1 MRSIL
6 IGVKRFLT
14 NKNTITIIAILGSL
28 LLLYG
33 AYNKRIEDATSPKA
47 VVVAINEIGPR
58 TYITN
63 DLISVKKIP
72 GSVIESA
79 YASTSDVI
87 GKYVSNDAVVPANG
101 MFYKGMVKTWEELP
115 RSVYGDIPDG
125 NTVVALEVDLDKTYG
140 NSIFPGNYIDLYYKD
155 FDENGKIMVQK
166 FIESIKVLAVLDS
179 SGKNVFETNGALSA
193 PRYLM
198 FSVPEDLHLLLRKAS
213 YLSGEIF
220 PVPRNAKYSS
230 GNTKETRVVSTFI
243 KEYILNQTIDVNAKD
258 NNTIINSQ
266 NNSSQIDTMVVN

>member
-1 MRSIL
+1 MRSVL

-14 NKNTITIIAILGSL
+14 NKNTITIIAIIGSL
-28 LLLYG
+28 LLLYW
-33 AYNKRIEDATSPKA
+33 AYNKRIEDATSPKS
-47 VVVAINEIGPR
+47 VVVAISELGPR
-58 TYITN
+58 TLITN
-63 DLISVKKIP
+63 DLITVKKIP
-72 GSVIESA
+72 GSVIKGA

-87 GKYVSNDAVVPANG
+87 NKYVSNDAVIPANG
-101 MFYKGMVKTWEELP
+101 MFYEDMVKTWDQLP
-115 RSVYGDIPDG
+115 RSVYGDIPNG
-125 NTVVALEVDLDKTYG
+125 NTVVALQVSIDSTYG

-155 FDENGKIMVQK
+155 IDENGKLMVQK
-166 FIESIKVLAVLDS
+166 FIESIKVLAVVDS
-179 SGKNVFETNGALSA
+179 SGKSVFETNGALLA
-193 PRYLM
+193 PAYLY
-198 FSVPEDLHLLLRKAS
+198 FSVPEDMHLLLRKAS